1 MNTYRVLKVKE
12 PMESLAGKR
21 FSPVYDDYANIADYP
36 WGDYY
41 CPDARA
47 CVRWDEGGLWVT
59 LCAREER
66 ISAHETQFG
75 GPVCVDSCLEFF
87 LNPCP
92 AAQDKYVNVEVNA
105 RGTMHIGVGKERG
118 DRRVLQE
125 MPEDMRLS
133 VSGHMDGWWAVR
145 YYLSWKLLEE
155 LTGAPH
161 EAEMRGNFYTCD
173 ESIHPHFGC
182 WSPVLAPAP
191 DFHRPEYFGKLEMI

>member
-1 MNTYRVLKVKE
+1 M
-12 PMESLAGKR
+12 
-21 FSPVYDDYANIADYP
+21 
-36 WGDYY
+36 
-41 CPDARA
+41 
-47 CVRWDEGGLWVT
+47 
-59 LCAREER
+59 
-66 ISAHETQFG
+66 
-75 GPVCVDSCLEFF
+75 DSCLEFF

-191 DFHRPEYFGKLEMI
+191 DFHRPEYFGKLEII